1 MATGQDIAEFYAR
14 LKISVDPSDI
24 RKMDI
29 ALGLIESKMQAFAK
43 KMQAVGLNITKF
55 SIDDKQLQKTLGNA
69 LDAASTKVKFE
80 VSQFVVNERNLQAAL
95 LRAGRNFRGMPGLAA
110 DGGVDTIPA
119 QRKPR
124 APSPEQMR
132 RTELRNAE
140 WDRQEAW
147 RKSLADRRFTL
158 QSQKLDLQA
167 ERLNER
173 MKSPT
178 TKSVASGMGAGVA
191 MSRMFAPIA
200 ALAIG
205 GYGLNFANERNQAL
219 VAATLQS
226 SAVVQQAG
234 GTPEQGKE
242 SFEWLRQQGNKIGFN
257 YLEAAPEYNNLLA
270 NMTGAGFSV
279 KQGQDVFKSFAE
291 LSRTYKLGKV
301 QQQRVNL
308 ALSQIAGKGQ
318 LQSQELKLQLGQAL
332 PGAEGMFAQ
341 AYQNMTGGK
350 LTGQQS
356 IAALLEAMKKG
367 KVSSDILN
375 YVAPLA
381 HDKAVKGGLDVA
393 ETASVAESNRL
404 QNQINDLMR
413 IASDSGL
420 ESGFARIFKTLRESL
435 EESGPLAESVGKAF
449 DEISKKFRIIA
460 LVPQSFQRMLEG
472 KDSYVGS
479 VLGVQNTEEFKKSIE
494 SIKESLHTIGT
505 VMPDTLISIDSTI
518 KDIATIV
525 KAIAVGLGFVKKVAD
540 TTVTSGGI
548 ADRVQQSMIES
559 GQSPTGFT
567 AGLRGA
573 GMFAYSMFLNDEDRK
588 AAEEQVKRQYTLASD
603 FTPLNMYKYPGHVG
617 DNDIDF
623 KGFVDP
629 VAAMGAFGF
638 SADMFNQAQKSTQM
652 QEFHVNIASVVI
664 ESTAENVADFSIDI
678 SSAFEKVFK
687 DALSDTNNN
696 HPRFGK

>member
-1 MATGQDIAEFYAR
+1 MAAGQDIAEFYAR
-14 LKISVDPSDI
+14 LKINVDPSQI
-24 RKMDI
+24 RKIDTT
-29 ALGLIESKMQAFAK
+29 LRLIETKMQTFARKMQATNIFNLKIDQFSVNNK
-43 KMQAVGLNITKF
+43 KLEKVLGDSLDLASKKVTF
-55 SIDDKQLQKTLGNA
+55 EIDR
-69 LDAASTKVKFE
+69 
-80 VSQFVVNERNLQAAL
+80 FVVNDKNLQAAML
-95 LRAGRNFRGMPGLAA
+95 GMNRRLRTPVNLKSHDNGSTGRKVA
-110 DGGVDTIPA
+110 T
-119 QRKPR
+119 
-124 APSPEQMR
+124 
-132 RTELRNAE
+132 
-140 WDRQEAW
+140 
-147 RKSLADRRFTL
+147 
-158 QSQKLDLQA
+158 
-167 ERLNER
+167 
-173 MKSPT
+173 
-178 TKSVASGMGAGVA
+178 ASGIGTGLG

-200 ALAIG
+200 AIAAG

-257 YLEAAPEYNNLLA
+257 YLDASPEYNNLLA

-291 LSRTYKLGKV
+291 LSRTYKLGRV

-318 LQSQELKLQLGQAL
+318 LQAQELKLQLGQAL

-356 IAALLEAMKKG
+356 IAALLDAMKKG

-381 HDKAVKGGLDVA
+381 HDKAEKGGLAVA
-393 ETASVAESNRL
+393 ETASVAESARL

-420 ESGFARIFKTLRESL
+420 ESGFARIFKTLREAL
-435 EESGPLAESVGKAF
+435 EENGPLAEKLGQAF

-460 LVPQSFQRMLEG
+460 LVPQSFQRMLDG

-479 VLGVQNTEEFKKSIE
+479 VLGVQNTEEFKKSVE
-494 SIKESLHTIGT
+494 SIKESLHNIGT
-505 VMPDTLISIDSTI
+505 IMPDTLISIDSTI
-518 KDIATIV
+518 KDIAIIV
-525 KAIAVGLGFVKKVAD
+525 KAIAEGLGFVKKVTD
-540 TTVTSGGI
+540 TTATSGGI

-588 AAEEQVKRQYTLASD
+588 AAEEQVRKQYTLASD
-603 FTPLNMYKYPGHVG
+603 FTPLNMYKYPGSVG
-617 DNDIDF
+617 DADINF

-629 VAAMGAFGF
+629 VAAMGSFGF
-638 SADMFNQAQKSTQM
+638 SSDMFKQAQ
-652 QEFHVNIASVVI
+652 ASVQQKQDVHVTIGTVTI
-664 ESTAENVADFSIDI
+664 ESSAENVADFSIDI

-687 DALSDTNNN
+687 DALNDTNNN